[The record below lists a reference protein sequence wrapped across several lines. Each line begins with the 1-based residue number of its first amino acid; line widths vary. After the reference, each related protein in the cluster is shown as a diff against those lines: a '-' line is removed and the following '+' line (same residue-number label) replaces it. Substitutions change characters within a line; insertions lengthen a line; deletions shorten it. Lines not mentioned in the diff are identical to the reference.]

1 MFNKQLNSTFIH
13 FIHSY
18 VTFFVCTNILSIV
31 FVSLDIG
38 IWLDDAF
45 EKKI

>member
-1 MFNKQLNSTFIH
+1 MFNKQLNST

-18 VTFFVCTNILSIV
+18 VTFFVCTNILFIV
-31 FVSLDIG
+31 FVSFDIG

-45 EKKI
+45 EI

>member
-13 FIHSY
+13 SY
-18 VTFFVCTNILSIV
+18 VTFFVCCTNILFIV

-45 EKKI
+45 EFNLS

>member
-13 FIHSY
+13 SY
-18 VTFFVCTNILSIV
+18 VAFFVCTNILFIV

-38 IWLDDAF
+38 IWLDDVF
-45 EKKI
+45 EI